1 MKYLLE
7 KALVKYS
14 DKNKL
19 DYEFTTE
26 AIFTEDTTLEKLR
39 KNIILEDD
47 IEYFIYY
54 VDDKF
59 KLIDDYF
66 LDFDENE
73 ENGFDDN
80 YLDDHYIGGLAFN
93 NFYYTINSKAKE
105 LENEINDIIRNY
117 EYEHENN
124 YNEDE
129 LRKLLNDF
137 FENNKKIKIKN
148 VDLYIDDIDINF
160 DTDSFIFRLT
170 NSNSISI
177 SLNCDTYVQQYL
189 DFKINNFEK
198 IIEERFKKQTQQED
212 DGVEL

>member
-1 MKYLLE
+1 M
-7 KALVKYS
+7 
-14 DKNKL
+14 
-19 DYEFTTE
+19 
-26 AIFTEDTTLEKLR
+26 IQ
-39 KNIILEDD
+39 NIL
-47 IEYFIYY
+47 FIM
-54 VDDKF
+54 
-59 KLIDDYF
+59 LMINNS

-137 FENNKKIKIKN
+137 FENNKKIKVEN

>member
-7 KALVKYS
+7 EALVNCS
-14 DKNKL
+14 DENEL
-19 DYEFTTE
+19 DYKSKVELN
-26 AIFTEDTTLEKLR
+26 FTEYTTLEELR

-59 KLIDDYF
+59 KLIDDY
-66 LDFDENE
+66 LDN
-73 ENGFDDN
+73 
-80 YLDDHYIGGLAFN
+80 HYIGGLAFN

-137 FENNKKIKIKN
+137 FENNKKIKVEN

-177 SLNCDTYVQQYL
+177 SLNCDAYVQQYL

-212 DGVEL
+212 DGIEL

>member
-80 YLDDHYIGGLAFN
+80 YFNDRCIGGLACN
-93 NFYYTINSKAKE
+93 NFCYDINSKAKE

-124 YNEDE
+124 YNNYNADE
-129 LRKLLNDF
+129 LK
-137 FENNKKIKIKN
+137 
-148 VDLYIDDIDINF
+148 
-160 DTDSFIFRLT
+160 
-170 NSNSISI
+170 
-177 SLNCDTYVQQYL
+177 
-189 DFKINNFEK
+189 
-198 IIEERFKKQTQQED
+198 
-212 DGVEL
+212 

>member
-7 KALVKYS
+7 KVLVHHS

-19 DYEFTTE
+19 NYNSRVET
-26 AIFTEDTTLEKLR
+26 IFTEYNTLEKLR
-39 KNIILEDD
+39 KNIILENDT
-47 IEYFIYY
+47 EYFIYY

-59 KLIDDYF
+59 KLKDNS

-80 YLDDHYIGGLAFN
+80 YLDDHYIGGLAFK

-105 LENEINDIIRNY
+105 LENKINDIIRNY

-137 FENNKKIKIKN
+137 FENNKKIKVEN

-160 DTDSFIFRLT
+160 DTDSFIFKLT

-177 SLNCDTYVQQYL
+177 SLNCDAYVQQYL

>member
-7 KALVKYS
+7 KVLVHHS

-19 DYEFTTE
+19 NYNSRVET
-26 AIFTEDTTLEKLR
+26 IFTEYNTLEKLR
-39 KNIILEDD
+39 KNIILENDT
-47 IEYFIYY
+47 EYFIYY

-59 KLIDDYF
+59 KLIDD
-66 LDFDENE
+66 
-73 ENGFDDN
+73 

-129 LRKLLNDF
+129 LRKLLNNF
-137 FENNKKIKIKN
+137 LENNKKIKVEN

-177 SLNCDTYVQQYL
+177 SLNCDAYVQQYL

-198 IIEERFKKQTQQED
+198 IIEERFKKTNTARR
-212 DGVEL
+212 